1 MTERAPLI
9 LLVHRIP
16 YPPNKGDKIR
26 SYHLL
31 RYLAD
36 RYDVYLGAF
45 VDDPADFEHADTLRQ
60 WCSDVFLDPLGAL
73 RSRARMLAGLVNGRP
88 LSVAAYR
95 SPAMRR
101 WVRRTVQA
109 TGATRLVAFSTAMAQ
124 YADAMPADSRRVLD
138 MVDVDSDKWR
148 QYGERRRGPLGWIYR
163 REAQRL
169 LACER
174 AAATNHDI
182 VTLVSSA
189 EANLFRE
196 LAPESADRLLAIS
209 NGVDCAYFQP
219 AAESSNPYAD
229 DVRSIVFTGA
239 MDYWPNV
246 DAVTWFVNEVLP
258 DVRSVCPD
266 AVFHIVGI
274 RPTAAVQALAAR
286 PGVEVVGAVPDMRP
300 WLAHAQLIVAP
311 LRIAR
316 GIQNKV
322 LEGFAMARPVLATPN
337 ALEGLDLGSEY
348 PLCAEH
354 PETFAQLAVDV
365 LRQGGGP
372 LGERMRAWVVDH
384 YDWER
389 RLAPMG
395 AVIDGSSAVQPGPL
409 DGAVAPQT

>member
-1 MTERAPLI
+1 MTPRAPLI
-9 LLVHRIP
+9 LLIHRIP

-45 VDDPADFEHADTLRQ
+45 VDDPADFAHADTLRQ
-60 WCSDVFLDPLGAL
+60 WCTDVFLDPLGSL
-73 RSRARMLAGLVNGRP
+73 RSRLRMLAGMVTGQP

-95 SPAMRR
+95 STAMRR
-101 WVRRTVQA
+101 WMRQTAQT
-109 TGATRLVAFSTAMAQ
+109 TGATRFVAFSTAMVQ
-124 YADAMPADSRRVLD
+124 YADGMPEDSRRVLD

-148 QYGERRRGPLGWIYR
+148 QYGERRSGPMGWIYR
-163 REAQRL
+163 REAERL

-174 AAATNHDI
+174 TAASNHDM
-182 VTLVSSA
+182 VTLVSGA
-189 EANLFRE
+189 EADLFRD
-196 LAPESADRLLAIS
+196 LAPESADHLLAVS
-209 NGVDCAYFQP
+209 NGVDCEYFQP
-219 AAESSNPYAD
+219 STEFDTPYEPEI
-229 DVRSIVFTGA
+229 RPIVFTGA

-258 DVRSVCPD
+258 GVRSAYAG

-274 RPTAAVQALAAR
+274 RPTPAVQALASR
-286 PGVEVVGAVPDMRP
+286 PGVEVIGAVPDMRP

-337 ALEGLDLGSEY
+337 ALEGLELGSEY
-348 PLCAEH
+348 PLCAEQ
-354 PETFAQLAVDV
+354 PQTFTQLAVDV
-365 LRQGGGP
+365 LRQGDGS

-395 AVIDGSSAVQPGPL
+395 AVIDGATLAQPSPL
-409 DGAVAPQT
+409 DHALGQAT